1 MDPSYGQLRAPTTGD
16 EQWSDVIAIGNKA
29 NHFMVKC
36 MYVFEMDIECSHVL
50 IVPCGISVS
59 ATARDSKPSLAL
71 LRLQL
76 YSTTVL
82 VRVGEPR
89 SNQRFILFAFLF
101 RESAVLRILIFM

>member
-59 ATARDSKPSLAL
+59 ATARDRVNLPLHCYAYSCT
-71 LRLQL
+71 LRQ
-76 YSTTVL
+76 L

-89 SNQRFILFAFLF
+89 SNQRFILFAFYFVSQLYF
-101 RESAVLRILIFM
+101 ILIFM

>member
-59 ATARDSKPSLAL
+59 ATARDS
-71 LRLQL
+71 
-76 YSTTVL
+76 
-82 VRVGEPR
+82 
-89 SNQRFILFAFLF
+89 NAFPCTATPT
-101 RESAVLRILIFM
+101 AVLYDS